1 MSNFINRYKKSRRE
15 RGASLVEFALMMPLL
30 ILLLLGMLEFGWA
43 MAQQI
48 DVRHKAREGL
58 RLSIVDESFSDIQ
71 ARVCNDDIVKGSALT
86 VAEITTMTDVGEPI
100 TFTVTADL
108 SQITGLFGVFWG
120 PSPTITSTVE
130 GRVEQES
137 SFGSPTDL
145 LPCP

>member
-1 MSNFINRYKKSRRE
+1 MSNFIIRYKKSRRE

>member
-1 MSNFINRYKKSRRE
+1 VSNFIIRYKKSRRE
-15 RGASLVEFALMMPLL
+15 RGASLVEFAIMMPLL

-58 RLSIVDESFSDIQ
+58 RVSIVDESFSDIQ

-86 VAEITTMTDVGEPI
+86 VAEIITMTDVGEPI

-108 SQITGLFGVFWG
+108 NQITGLFGVFWG
-120 PSPTITSTVE
+120 ASPTITSTVE

>member
-1 MSNFINRYKKSRRE
+1 VSNFIIRYKKSRRE